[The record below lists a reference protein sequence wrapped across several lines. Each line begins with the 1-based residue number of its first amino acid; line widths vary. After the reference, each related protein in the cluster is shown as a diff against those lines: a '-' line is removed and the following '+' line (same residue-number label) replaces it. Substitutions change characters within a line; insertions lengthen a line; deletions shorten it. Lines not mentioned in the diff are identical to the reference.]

1 MYPFFLV
8 AGISLLIP
16 LLLHLFNLRKYTRV
30 LFSANRFLQSMTL
43 QSNKMAVIRKKK
55 LLLFRLLALAF
66 LILAFAKPILNR
78 DNNNS
83 TNNLIAIYIDNSP
96 SLLAKQGVRSLFD
109 KEIDAA
115 LQLIMQSKEDAQFL
129 ILSNEG
135 ALSYEPVAK
144 STAKALLQKINIGFH
159 APAFQKSLEQIQ
171 EIRNTALLKHCQFYY
186 FSDFQKS
193 MLLPSKD
200 TALYE
205 HIDFVGIAVQT
216 KTLSNARIDT
226 AFLATTSNA
235 SAEANQLIIAS
246 SISPSGAAQTRTVKV
261 LLNQQLKTV
270 KEIKFNEK
278 GNSIDTI
285 ALAFNLASWQKITLI
300 LDDRELHFDDTFRLA
315 CKKTDQ
321 IPIGF
326 IPTQA
331 SPYIEAGLNAYSGFT
346 WQKISP
352 SFDLFN
358 KQLCIIEDNGSLQ
371 QQDWTSVDSF
381 IKTGKNV
388 VLFLGDQLTK
398 SAAVISYLEQK
409 GIHIIEKDT
418 QVQTIGAINTNQKNI
433 AALFE
438 KIPENIQ
445 LPQLKWHYK
454 ITSDI
459 VANPNNWLVCK
470 NGDPYLSSYQWGSG
484 NLFIISS
491 DASLRSNNFVT
502 SYLFVPLL
510 YTMAAEGQIPKNL
523 VHFAAS
529 QEPVW
534 LPNNGIKEEQLLHLK
549 DAFGMDVIPIQKN
562 KGNQLA
568 VFTGKHTQQT
578 GFYSLANAQNNW
590 VLSINAPMAESN
602 LDLWK
607 QNELDKALPFQK
619 KTWLAESKQNFA
631 NPLLANNNFSLW
643 KLCIILALLFLLLE
657 SWIIVDKKI
666 KKAPTL

>member
-1 MYPFFLV
+1 
-8 AGISLLIP
+8 
-16 LLLHLFNLRKYTRV
+16 
-30 LFSANRFLQSMTL
+30 
-43 QSNKMAVIRKKK
+43 MAVIRKKK

-83 TNNLIAIYIDNSP
+83 TDNLIAIYIDNSP

-109 KEIDAA
+109 KEIDAS

-135 ALSYEPVAK
+135 ALSYEPVTK
-144 STAKALLQKINIGFH
+144 STAKTLLQKINIGFH
-159 APAFQKSLEQIQ
+159 APTFQKSLEQIQ
-171 EIRNTALLKHCQFYY
+171 EVMKTALLKHCQFYY

-200 TALYE
+200 NALYE
-205 HIDFVGIAVQT
+205 YIDFVGIAFQT

-235 SAEANQLIIAS
+235 SAEANQLIITS
-246 SISPSGAAQTRTVKV
+246 SINTSEAEPSRTVKV
-261 LLNQQLKTV
+261 LLNEQLKTV
-270 KEIKFNEK
+270 KEIKFNAS
-278 GNSIDTI
+278 GHSIDTI
-285 ALAFNLASWQKITLI
+285 SLAFNLASWQKITLI

-331 SPYIEAGLNAYSGFT
+331 SPYIEAGLNAYGGFT

-352 SFDLFN
+352 SLNLFN

-371 QQDWTSVDSF
+371 QHDWTTIDSF
-381 IKTGKNV
+381 INTGKNV
-388 VLFLGDQLTK
+388 VLFLGDQLSK
-398 SAAVISYLEQK
+398 SAAVIRYLEQK
-409 GIHIIEKDT
+409 GIRIVEKDT
-418 QVQTIGAINTNQKNI
+418 QAQTIGTINTNQKNI

-438 KIPENIQ
+438 KIPDNIQ

-454 ITSDI
+454 ITSDLG
-459 VANPNNWLVCK
+459 ANPNNWLVCK

-491 DASLRSNNFVT
+491 DASLRSNNFIT

-510 YTMAAEGQIPKNL
+510 YTMAAEGHSPKNL

-529 QEPVW
+529 EEPVW

-549 DAFGMDVIPIQKN
+549 DAYGMDVIPIQKN
-562 KGNQLA
+562 KGNQL
-568 VFTGKHTQQT
+568 VLFSGKHTQQT
-578 GFYSLANAQNNW
+578 GFYNLENTQNNW

-607 QNELDKALPFQK
+607 EKELDKVLPFEK
-619 KTWLAESKQNFA
+619 KTWLAANKQNFA

>member
-16 LLLHLFNLRKYTRV
+16 ILLHLFNLRKYTRV

-55 LLLFRLLALAF
+55 LLLLRILALAF
-66 LILAFAKPILNR
+66 IIFAFAKPMLKD

-83 TNNLIAIYIDNSP
+83 SNTLTAIYIDNSP

-115 LQLIMQSKEDAQFL
+115 LQLILQSKENTQFL

-135 ALSYEPVAK
+135 ALSYEPVTK
-144 STAKALLQKINIGFH
+144 STAKTLLQKINIGFH
-159 APAFQKSLEQIQ
+159 PPTFQKSLEHIQ
-171 EIRNTALLKHCQFYY
+171 EVMKTALLKHCQFYY

-193 MLLPSKD
+193 MFLPSKEM
-200 TALYE
+200 ALYE
-205 HIDFVGIAVQT
+205 HIDFVGVAFQT
-216 KTLSNARIDT
+216 KSPGNARIDT
-226 AFLATTSNA
+226 AFLTTTSNA
-235 SAEANQLIIAS
+235 SAEANQLIITS
-246 SISPSGAAQTRTVKV
+246 SINASEAEQSRTVKV
-261 LLNQQLKTV
+261 LLNEQLKTV
-270 KEIKFNEK
+270 KEIKFNAS
-278 GNSIDTI
+278 GHSIDTI
-285 ALAFNLASWQKITLI
+285 SLAFNLASWQKITLI

-352 SFDLFN
+352 SFNLFN

-371 QQDWTSVDSF
+371 QHDWTTIDSF
-381 IKTGKNV
+381 INTGKNV
-388 VLFLGDQLTK
+388 VLFLGDQLPK
-398 SAAVISYLEQK
+398 SAAVIRYLEQK
-409 GIHIIEKDT
+409 GIRIVEKDT
-418 QVQTIGAINTNQKNI
+418 QAQTIGTINTNQKNI
-433 AALFE
+433 SALFE
-438 KIPENIQ
+438 KIPDNIQ

-454 ITSDI
+454 ITSDLG
-459 VANPNNWLVCK
+459 ANPNNWLVCK
-470 NGDPYLSSYQWGSG
+470 DGDPYLSSYQWGSG
-484 NLFIISS
+484 NLFIINS
-491 DASLRSNNFVT
+491 DASLRSNNFIT

-510 YTMAAEGQIPKNL
+510 YTMAAEGQSPKNL

-529 QEPVW
+529 EEPVW

-549 DAFGMDVIPIQKN
+549 DAYGMDVIPIQKN

-568 VFTGKHTQQT
+568 LFTGKHTQQT
-578 GFYSLANAQNNW
+578 GFYNLENTQNNW
-590 VLSINAPMAESN
+590 VLCINAPMAESN

-607 QNELDKALPFQK
+607 EKELDKALPFEK
-619 KTWLAESKQNFA
+619 KTWLAASTQNFA